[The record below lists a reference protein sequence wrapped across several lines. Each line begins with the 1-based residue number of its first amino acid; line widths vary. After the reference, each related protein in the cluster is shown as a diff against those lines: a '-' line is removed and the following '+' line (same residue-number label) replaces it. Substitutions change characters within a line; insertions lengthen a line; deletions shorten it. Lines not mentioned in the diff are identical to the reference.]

1 MTGLVQTALAR
12 INEACLVGGA
22 LKKSGCKIS
31 KAGAP
36 APRLII
42 DLDKAGSP
50 CGSDQTRCDYIHFA
64 EDQTEPESDWVM
76 PIELKSGRL
85 DADEVVNQLQA
96 GARAAEGL
104 VPSDVQVRFLPVA
117 AVGGTPKGERNRLK
131 SKDRKV
137 RFHGCAEF
145 VRVISCGAPLTKAL
159 GQ

>member
-1 MTGLVQTALAR
+1 MTGLVETVLAR
-12 INEACLVGGA
+12 VNEACLVSGA

-36 APRLII
+36 EPRLII
-42 DLDKAGSP
+42 DLDKPGSL
-50 CGSDQTRCDYIHFA
+50 CGSDQTRCDYLYFA
-64 EDQTEPESDWVM
+64 ESQTEHESDWIM
-76 PIELKSGRL
+76 PLELKSDRL

-104 VPSDVQVRFLPVA
+104 VPADVQVRFLPVA
-117 AVGGTPKGERNRLK
+117 AAGGTPKGERNRLK

-137 RFHGCAEF
+137 RFHGCSEF